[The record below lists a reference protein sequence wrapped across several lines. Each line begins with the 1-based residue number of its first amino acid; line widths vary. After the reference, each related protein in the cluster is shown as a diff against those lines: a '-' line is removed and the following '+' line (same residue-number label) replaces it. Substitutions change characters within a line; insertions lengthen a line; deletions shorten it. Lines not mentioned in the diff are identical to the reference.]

1 MNLVIDASN
10 IRQGGGVTH
19 LQEVLK
25 TADFKKHGFSKVTVW
40 APQNTLDRIGELPL
54 LERKAHPL
62 IEKSGWTAMWFRMR
76 VLDRL
81 IAPDTDLL
89 WCPGGT
95 CLSSFRPY
103 VTMVRNFL
111 PFEAVER
118 DRFKYSKTWLRYLYL
133 GYVQTKSFKRAKG
146 LIHISHKTHEV
157 INEQM
162 DIVGVEQTT
171 IHHGLNPRF
180 YMAPREQ
187 RDFTD
192 FTTQQPARLLYVS
205 PINHYKHQDKL
216 VQAVAL
222 VRGKGIPIQ
231 LDLVGPAFSAA
242 KANFDR
248 VVQDCDPGAEWIK
261 WHGEVPYAEV
271 QNYYR
276 DADLYPCMSSCETFG
291 MILLEAM
298 ASGLPILCSNKS
310 ALPEIQGGSCP
321 EVDPE
326 DVNAVAEGL
335 ELMIRDRVLR
345 EKSAQQAF
353 ERAQS
358 FTWKQCAEKTFAFL
372 VECAK

>member
-1 MNLVIDASN
+1 
-10 IRQGGGVTH
+10 
-19 LQEVLK
+19 
-25 TADFKKHGFSKVTVW
+25 
-40 APQNTLDRIGELPL
+40 
-54 LERKAHPL
+54 
-62 IEKSGWTAMWFRMR
+62 
-76 VLDRL
+76 
-81 IAPDTDLL
+81 
-89 WCPGGT
+89 
-95 CLSSFRPY
+95 
-103 VTMVRNFL
+103 
-111 PFEAVER
+111 
-118 DRFKYSKTWLRYLYL
+118 
-133 GYVQTKSFKRAKG
+133 
-146 LIHISHKTHEV
+146 
-157 INEQM
+157 
-162 DIVGVEQTT
+162 
-171 IHHGLNPRF
+171 
-180 YMAPREQ
+180 MAPREQ
-187 RDFTD
+187 RDFAD